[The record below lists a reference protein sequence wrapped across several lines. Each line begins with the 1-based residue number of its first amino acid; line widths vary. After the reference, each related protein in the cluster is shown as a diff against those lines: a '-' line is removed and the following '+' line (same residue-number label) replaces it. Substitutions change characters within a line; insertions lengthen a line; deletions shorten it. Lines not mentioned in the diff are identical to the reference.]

1 MPELNVHQK
10 KKRGQILQ
18 QMADQYWH
26 TQRPWLK
33 RDQAYVS
40 FADTLEKDPVKLR
53 IINALAASCTPKE
66 EPHVQT

>member
-1 MPELNVHQK
+1 MPQLNEQQK

-26 TQRPWLK
+26 TKRPWLT

-53 IINALAASCTPKE
+53 IINALAASTTIPE
-66 EPHVQT
+66 ESNVV